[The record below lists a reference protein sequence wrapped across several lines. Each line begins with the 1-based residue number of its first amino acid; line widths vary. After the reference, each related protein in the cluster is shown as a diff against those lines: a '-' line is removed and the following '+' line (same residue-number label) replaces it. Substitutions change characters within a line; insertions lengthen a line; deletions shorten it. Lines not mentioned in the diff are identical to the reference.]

1 MVKGTHNGTI
11 SDTEGRFSIDAT
23 QSAVL
28 VVSYIGYITQ
38 EVKTTGR
45 KPLVITLK
53 EDTKRLGEV
62 VVTALGIKRERKALG
77 YSLGEVNGRDLQ
89 KAKEPN
95 VINSLAGKVA
105 GLTVSQTATGPS
117 GSTRVI
123 LRGSTELTGNNQPL
137 YVIDGVPM
145 DNTNFD
151 SSDQWGG
158 YDLGDGISSINPDDI
173 ENISVLKGPAASALY
188 GSRASHGV
196 ILITTK
202 RADAK
207 KDFSVEVNSTTMF
220 ETQLTKW
227 NDVQYK
233 FGQGSEGRITMTDDR
248 FSSNR
253 NWGPRLDPGLQL
265 TYFDGKAR
273 PYIAVKNNIDGF
285 FRTGINTA
293 NSLIIN
299 KRVGKTGLRV
309 TYTDMRDK
317 RSEER

>member
-137 YVIDGVPM
+137 YVI
-145 DNTNFD
+145 
-151 SSDQWGG
+151 
-158 YDLGDGISSINPDDI
+158 
-173 ENISVLKGPAASALY
+173 
-188 GSRASHGV
+188 
-196 ILITTK
+196 
-202 RADAK
+202 
-207 KDFSVEVNSTTMF
+207 
-220 ETQLTKW
+220 
-227 NDVQYK
+227 
-233 FGQGSEGRITMTDDR
+233 
-248 FSSNR
+248 
-253 NWGPRLDPGLQL
+253 
-265 TYFDGKAR
+265 
-273 PYIAVKNNIDGF
+273 
-285 FRTGINTA
+285 
-293 NSLIIN
+293 
-299 KRVGKTGLRV
+299 
-309 TYTDMRDK
+309 
-317 RSEER
+317 RSEERRVGKECRSRWSPYH